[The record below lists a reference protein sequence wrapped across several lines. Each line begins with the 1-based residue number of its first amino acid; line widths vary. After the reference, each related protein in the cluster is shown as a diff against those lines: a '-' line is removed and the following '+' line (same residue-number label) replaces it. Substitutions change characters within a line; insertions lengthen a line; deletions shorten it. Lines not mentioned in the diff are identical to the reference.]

1 MLMSANRRGM
11 MSEPL
16 DERSWAVLNATV
28 TGYIRMAVPVGSR
41 AVNRLFGLS
50 YSPATIRNVM
60 ADLEEY
66 GYLTHPHT
74 SAGRIPTSKGFR
86 YFVDNS
92 TFSKWLDTP
101 DSPQLTSFLDV
112 ILAETSPADLLE
124 VLSSV
129 MSLVTRLTNYTGIVM
144 ESGTRNEERLLSF
157 EIIPISERHL
167 LAVLITETG
176 TVVKRT
182 LLIPEG
188 VRLREIVA
196 LGEELNATSRNTSLS
211 SIRELLFNEMAHLG
225 KTYAEIFRHFF
236 SHSRTP
242 EMRLFR
248 TSNFAEMPE
257 FSNASVFREIMEV
270 FEEKAA
276 LFGIFEELVQ
286 ERGISVQIGSE
297 NPLPGLQPCTLIS
310 LPLMYR
316 DIWIGSVGLVGP
328 IRMQYGQVIPLM
340 MYLSG
345 RLNQW
350 IEETLS
356 PISPS
361 VP

>member
-1 MLMSANRRGM
+1 
-11 MSEPL
+11 MSETL

-41 AVNRLFGLS
+41 AVNRLFGLA

-60 ADLEEY
+60 ADLEDY

-92 TFSKWLDTP
+92 SFSKWLDTP
-101 DSPQLTSFLDV
+101 DSLQLTSFLDV
-112 ILAETSPADLLE
+112 ILAETSSVDLPDI
-124 VLSSV
+124 LSSV
-129 MSLVTRLTNYTGIVM
+129 MSLVARMTNYAGIVM
-144 ESGTRNEERLLSF
+144 ESGARQEERLLSF
-157 EIIPISERHL
+157 EIVPISERHL

-176 TVVKRT
+176 TVMKRT

-188 VRLREIVA
+188 VRLQEIVA
-196 LGEELNATSRNTSLS
+196 LGEELNANSRNVSLS
-211 SIRELLFNEMAHLG
+211 VIREVLLSEMAHLG
-225 KTYAEIFRHFF
+225 KTYSGIFKHFF
-236 SHSRTP
+236 AGSRTP
-242 EMRLFR
+242 EMKLFR
-248 TSNFAEMPE
+248 PSSFVEMPE
-257 FSNASVFREIMEV
+257 FSNAAVFREIMEV

-276 LFGIFEELVQ
+276 LFEIFEELVQ
-286 ERGISVQIGSE
+286 QRGISVQIGSE
-297 NPLPGLQPCTLIS
+297 NQLPGLQPCTLIS
-310 LPLMYR
+310 LPLIYR

-328 IRMQYGQVIPLM
+328 IRMQYDQVIPLM

-350 IEETLS
+350 IDETLP

>member
-1 MLMSANRRGM
+1 
-11 MSEPL
+11 MSETL

-28 TGYIRMAVPVGSR
+28 TGYIRLATPVGSR
-41 AVNRLFGLS
+41 VINRLFGLS

-60 ADLEEY
+60 ADLENY

-92 TFSKWLDTP
+92 SFSKWLDTP
-101 DSPQLTSFLDV
+101 GSPQLASFLDV
-112 ILAETSPADLLE
+112 ILEETSPVDLLD

-129 MSLVTRLTNYTGIVM
+129 MSLVSRMTNYTGIVM
-144 ESGTRNEERLLSF
+144 DSGARNEERLLSF
-157 EIIPISERHL
+157 EIIPLSERHI

-176 TVVKRT
+176 TVMKRT
-182 LLIPEG
+182 LSLPEG

-196 LGEELNATSRNTSLS
+196 LAEELNINSRNSSLS
-211 SIRELLFNEMAHLG
+211 RIREVLLSEMAHLG
-225 KTYAEIFRHFF
+225 QTHSEIFRHFF
-236 SHSRTP
+236 SLSRTP
-242 EMRLFR
+242 ELRLIR
-248 TSNFAEMPE
+248 TSSFAKMPE
-257 FSNASVFREIMEV
+257 FSNVAVFHEIMEV

-310 LPLMYR
+310 LPLIYR
-316 DIWIGSVGLVGP
+316 DIWIGSIGLVGP
-328 IRMQYGQVIPLM
+328 IRMQYDQVIPLM

-350 IEETLS
+350 IEETLP